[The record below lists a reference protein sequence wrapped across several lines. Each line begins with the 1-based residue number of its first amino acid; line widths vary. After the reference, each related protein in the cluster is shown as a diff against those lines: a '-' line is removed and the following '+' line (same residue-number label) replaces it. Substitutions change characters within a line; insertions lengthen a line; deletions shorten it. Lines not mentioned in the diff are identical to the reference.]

1 MESYPDHQPQ
11 QLETSKPADQ
21 PGGANI
27 TRPTPRIFSWCS
39 HPAICLL
46 RGSSSDGDSTST
58 VKITNKEQSKRETKK
73 NLKDKLS
80 DFISDEEDTKVH
92 S

>member
-1 MESYPDHQPQ
+1 MEAYPDHQA
-11 QLETSKPADQ
+11 QLETSKPAGQ

-27 TRPTPRIFSWCS
+27 TRPTSRIFSWCS

-46 RGSSSDGDSTST
+46 RGSSSDGGSTST
-58 VKITNKEQSKRETKK
+58 VMITNYEQSKRETKN
-73 NLKDKLS
+73 NLKDELS
-80 DFISDEEDTKVH
+80 DLISDEEDIKVN